1 MPDPSHAQSRLTGD
15 KAAPTHEM
23 LGVVAQRVRAE
34 RMRLGMLQIDLAKK
48 AGVNAST
55 IYSLEAATN
64 PTLLTLIRVAEALGV
79 PVSRLLADD
88 ERGSKEA
95 TASGD
100 PLEQNLAM
108 RVTQLESELGE
119 LKAMFVPGK
128 RVRRRK

>member
-1 MPDPSHAQSRLTGD
+1 
-15 KAAPTHEM
+15 M

-95 TASGD
+95 IASGD

-119 LKAMFVPGK
+119 LKAMFAPGK